1 MSLSDRH
8 RSILACALALILM
21 AGCHVTLA
29 PKRPMPDPPPPASS
43 EKANEL
49 VELNWKVQEL
59 RQSEKYAEAIPLAQ
73 RAAELYEKDLEPD
86 HPYVAT
92 ARTTL
97 AELYRANGE
106 YAKAEPLF
114 RRVLAVREKTLGSS
128 HADVAT
134 ALNDLALLY
143 DAMGDY
149 ARAQSLYERVLA
161 IREKA
166 QGSGHPDVATALN
179 NLGLLYDTTGNSLW
193 AEPLYQR
200 ALAIRERAL
209 GREHPLVAVVLNN
222 LAVLYGA
229 TGSPAKAEP
238 LHQQALAIREK
249 AFGSGH
255 PEVAAS
261 LHNLGDLY
269 RTGGNFKKAEPAYQ
283 RALAIREK
291 ALGPEHP
298 DVATTLNSLAEL
310 YRTDG
315 KDTMAEPLYQRA
327 LAIREKALGPE
338 HLKTALT
345 LNGLGALYDA
355 RGDYAKAELL
365 YRRALAIREKAKGV
379 DHPDLAA
386 VLGNL
391 AALYKKVEDYEQA
404 EFVYRRVVRI
414 QEKALGPAHPALAA
428 PLTNLASVHE
438 AAGNYER
445 AEPLYLR
452 VLAIREKAFGS
463 EHPKVAADLSN
474 LGTLYA
480 ALGETEKAESFYRR
494 ALDVREQVLG
504 TGHPS
509 VATELNNLAALYRET
524 GARAKAE
531 SLLRQA
537 LEIDELAL
545 GPNHPNVATD
555 LSNLAA
561 LYRDAGDNAKAKPLL
576 RRALAIDEDALGP
589 THPTTAGSLHNLA
602 RLYQATGDNASAA
615 PLFSRALAIQERA
628 LGADHPETADGLV
641 SLVTAYRAA
650 GEFAQAEPLARRVV
664 GIREKTMGLDHPA
677 VAQSLITLAELTA
690 SQQRYR
696 EAADLF
702 KRGLALQEKQMRND
716 VLFADKQN
724 PAFLRFL
731 AGDVIMF
738 LTLVHQHLKDDRQ
751 ALRDGIELVL
761 RRKGAVIDA
770 EFWASDEMRDRLP
783 AQARKERDEMDAVR
797 GQWARL
803 ARRKPDRMGFD
814 AYQETLAALSQQI
827 EAAEQ
832 RLAGASATAARALQP
847 KTITVAGAM
856 SALPDNSALI
866 EFAKIRDFDFA
877 AGKWKAS
884 GRYLAFVLRKSVGVF
899 LVDLGDADK
908 LEDLVRRAL
917 EDVRGPVKTGD
928 VRPVRKGRGRPA
940 FQHDLQSLEDLY
952 TGLWAPLE
960 PALGGADKILLSPDG
975 LLNLVPFAALQDGR
989 GYSLVE
995 RYRLAYLAGGK
1006 ELAGSEETPPRP
1018 DSALL
1023 LVANPA
1029 FDQKKPASAGEN
1041 DALRPRDFRAVFA
1054 PLPGTEREGQEIAAL
1069 ISSNGEMTQV
1079 LVGKSATESAVKATH
1094 SPRILHLATH
1104 GFFLSDEAI
1113 ALDSEAPQALPK
1125 RKRSGKKKEMAAA
1138 PRYESP
1144 LIRSG
1149 LALAGANSA
1158 AQTTEGDDGL
1168 LTALE
1173 IAGLD
1178 LSGTELVVLP
1188 ECETGA
1194 GKVQNGEG
1202 VFALRRAFALAGA
1215 QNLLMSLWPVD
1226 DEVAA
1231 RQLKAFYQK
1240 MQTLPPA
1247 EALQQAQLESIR
1259 ELKAQHGTLPSGL
1272 WAPFILQGAHAFRP

>member
-1 MSLSDRH
+1 MKSSFV
-8 RSILACALALILM
+8 AYALALVLM
-21 AGCHVTLA
+21 TGCNVTLT
-29 PKRPMPDPPPPASS
+29 PKRPAPDLPPPASS

-49 VELNWKVQEL
+49 VELNRKVQDL
-59 RQSEKYAEAIPLAQ
+59 QQGGKYAEAIPPAQ

-92 ARTTL
+92 ALTTL

-106 YAKAEPLF
+106 HAKAEPLF
-114 RRVLAVREKTLGSS
+114 QRVLAVREKTLGSG
-128 HADVAT
+128 HPDVAT

-149 ARAQSLYERVLA
+149 AKSQPLYERALA

-166 QGSGHPDVATALN
+166 QGGGHPDVATALN
-179 NLGLLYDTTGNSLW
+179 NLGLLYDATGNSAR

-209 GREHPLVAVVLNN
+209 GREHPLVAVMLNN

-249 AFGSGH
+249 AFGPGH

-261 LHNLGDLY
+261 LNNLADLY
-269 RTGGNFKKAEPAYQ
+269 RTSGNFKKAEPAYQ

-310 YRTDG
+310 YRAGGRDA
-315 KDTMAEPLYQRA
+315 KAEPLYQRA

-365 YRRALAIREKAKGV
+365 YRRALAIREKVKGV

-386 VLGNL
+386 VLSNL

-404 EFVYRRVVRI
+404 ESLYRRVVRI
-414 QEKALGPAHPALAA
+414 REKALGPTHPALAA

-438 AAGNYER
+438 AAGNYDK

-452 VLAIREKAFGS
+452 VLAIREKTFGP
-463 EHPKVAADLSN
+463 EHPNVATDLSN
-474 LGTLYA
+474 LGTLYV
-480 ALGETEKAESFYRR
+480 ALGDTEKAESFYRR

-509 VATELNNLAALYRET
+509 VATELNNLAALYR
-524 GARAKAE
+524 GIGDRAKAE
-531 SLLRQA
+531 PLLRQA

-561 LYRDAGDNAKAKPLL
+561 LYRDAGDDAKAKPLL

-589 THPTTAGSLHNLA
+589 THPTTASSLFNLA
-602 RLYQATGDNASAA
+602 RLYQAMGDNASAA
-615 PLFSRALAIQERA
+615 PLFSRALAIQEQV

-641 SLVTAYRAA
+641 SLVTAYTTA
-650 GEFAQAEPLARRVV
+650 GEFTKAEPLARRVL
-664 GIREKTMGLDHPA
+664 GIREKTVGLDHPA
-677 VAQSLITLAELTA
+677 VAQSLITLAGLTA
-690 SQQRYR
+690 AQQRYR

-702 KRGLALQEKQMRND
+702 KRGLALQEKQIRNGF
-716 VLFADKQN
+716 LFMEDKQN
-724 PAFLRFL
+724 PAFLRSQAGETVMFL
-731 AGDVIMF
+731 A
-738 LTLVHQHLKDDRQ
+738 LVHQHLKEDRE
-751 ALRDGIELVL
+751 ALRDGVELVL

-770 EFWASDEMRDRLP
+770 EFWASDEMRDRLSE
-783 AQARKERDEMDAVR
+783 QARKEGDELDAVR
-797 GQWARL
+797 GEGARL
-803 ARRKPDRMGFD
+803 ARHKPDKMGFD
-814 AYQETLAALSQQI
+814 AYRETLAALSWQI

-832 RLAGASATAARALQP
+832 RLAGASATATRALQP
-847 KTITVAGAM
+847 KTITVTGAM
-856 SALPDNSALI
+856 RALPDNSALI
-866 EFAKIRDFDFA
+866 EFAKIQDFDFA
-877 AGKWKAS
+877 TGKWKAS

-899 LVDLGDADK
+899 LVDLGAVGK
-908 LEDLVRRAL
+908 LEDRARRAL
-917 EDVRGPVKTGD
+917 EDVRSSMKTGD
-928 VRPVRKGRGRPA
+928 VRPARKRRGPPA
-940 FQHDLQSLEDLY
+940 FRHGLRSLEDLY
-952 TGLWAPLE
+952 AGLWAPLE
-960 PALGGADKILLSPDG
+960 LALGSADKILLSPDG

-989 GYSLVE
+989 GRSLVE
-995 RYRLAYLAGGK
+995 RYKLAYLAGGK

-1018 DSALL
+1018 GSDLL

-1029 FDQKKPASAGEN
+1029 FDQKVPASAGA
-1041 DALRPRDFRAVFA
+1041 DSALRSRDFRAVFS

-1069 ISSNGEMTQV
+1069 IGSNGEMTQV
-1079 LVGKSATESAVKATH
+1079 LVGKSATESAVKASH

-1113 ALDSEAPQALPK
+1113 ALDSEALKVSPK
-1125 RKRSGKKKEMAAA
+1125 RRRSGKKGTAAI
-1138 PRYESP
+1138 RYENP
-1144 LIRSG
+1144 LVRSG
-1149 LALAGANSA
+1149 LALAGANYA
-1158 AQTTEGDDGL
+1158 AKTTEGDDGL

-1173 IAGLD
+1173 ITGLD

-1188 ECETGA
+1188 ACETGV

-1215 QNLLMSLWPVD
+1215 QNLLMSLWPVG
-1226 DEVAA
+1226 DEVAV
-1231 RQLKAFYQK
+1231 RQLKAFYRNL
-1240 MQTLPPA
+1240 QTSPPA
-1247 EALQQAQLESIR
+1247 EALRQAQLESLR
-1259 ELKAQHGTLPSGL
+1259 ELKAKYGVPPPGL
-1272 WAPFILQGAHAFRP
+1272 WAPFILQGAHAFGP